1 MDHQA
6 CVGCVGC
13 AFGSDSTRKQLPL
26 ESQSSGFQARST
38 QSARPVSTRPAAHLI
53 GMTYLP
59 AILLFCLSHDLE
71 KDVMAISGMRPD
83 LGRPAACLDSLAPLR
98 TGQDGGIFKLVNDRS
113 EERRVGKE
121 CRSRW
126 SPYH

>member
-6 CVGCVGC
+6 CVGCAGC

-53 GMTYLP
+53 GIVTSI
-59 AILLFCLSHDLE
+59 A
-71 KDVMAISGMRPD
+71 KDVRQAHADRAWRRGLHAPVFRCVE
-83 LGRPAACLDSLAPLR
+83 GRVPGNESD
-98 TGQDGGIFKLVNDRS
+98 DIF
-113 EERRVGKE
+113 EI
-121 CRSRW
+121 
-126 SPYH
+126 